1 MKSPINNYDN
11 NNNSNNKDNNN
22 ASKNVLSEKEASEQ
36 SLLLWETYGRSSRL
50 GDSSKNR
57 RDKLFVIRV
66 FCGGLTG
73 NQSSAFKVAMSS
85 ILREYH
91 ENFMNL
97 NPGLIRIHVEYIT
110 NSDVSDRK
118 WLPSHLV
125 DYLLE
130 SDLHFILTHVHQG
143 LTSKNIGWIIPSL
156 LKHLHRLKHHPG
168 FPTGDQLSC
177 PVFTQDKIKYIK
189 YLGDFAIPTFEIR
202 IPIPGYKHRDEELK
216 TLRE

>member
-1 MKSPINNYDN
+1 MDSPLN
-11 NNNSNNKDNNN
+11 NNNNNNNYNKDNDIT
-22 ASKNVLSEKEASEQ
+22 SKNLITEKEASEK

-57 RDKLFVIRV
+57 RDKIFVIRV
-66 FCGGLTG
+66 FCGGVNG
-73 NQSSAFKVAMSS
+73 IQAAAFKIAMSN
-85 ILREYH
+85 ILKEYR
-91 ENFMNL
+91 NNMTI
-97 NPGLIRIHVEYIT
+97 NPGLIRINIDYIS
-110 NSDVSDRK
+110 NSDVSERK
-118 WLPSHLV
+118 WLPSHLI

-130 SDLHFILTHVHQG
+130 SDVHFVLTHIHQG

-156 LKHLHRLKHHPG
+156 LKHLHKLKHHPG

-177 PVFTQDKIKYIK
+177 PVFTQDKIKYIN

-202 IPIPGYKHRDEELK
+202 IPIPGCKHSAEELK